1 VQKYDKKSLYPML
14 AKCYE
19 HLHPSVKSS
28 ANEGI
33 SYEDYNLDIFK
44 QIAST
49 SELAKELVKRE
60 LLLFKRYQ
68 LDIKEIN
75 CPLLWWKKYEA
86 MFPTIE
92 LFYLTNF

>member
-1 VQKYDKKSLYPML
+1 MY
-14 AKCYE
+14 
-19 HLHPSVKSS
+19 LHPFVKSYTD
-28 ANEGI
+28 EGI
-33 SYEDYNLDIFK
+33 SYEDYSLDIFE

-60 LLLFKRYQ
+60 LLLFKPYQ

-86 MFPTIE
+86 MFPTIG
-92 LFYLTNF
+92 FFT